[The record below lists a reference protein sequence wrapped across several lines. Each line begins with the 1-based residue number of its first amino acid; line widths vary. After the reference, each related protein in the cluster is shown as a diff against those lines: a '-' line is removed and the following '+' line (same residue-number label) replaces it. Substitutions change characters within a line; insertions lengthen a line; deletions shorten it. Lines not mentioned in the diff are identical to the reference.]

1 MKKVRA
7 LALLTVFLM
16 IVFIIAGCGSKE
28 TGKAAKKEFPT
39 KEINLVC
46 GYAPGGSSDLIDRAL
61 VQSMNKSMPHPLVIV
76 NRDGANGTISL
87 ADVAKAK
94 PDGYTLV
101 HGVSGHFLTEP
112 IINKGVRYKQEDFE
126 FLMNMTTEP
135 IVLTVNA
142 NSPYKTWDELVKAA
156 KDKTVVFRYS
166 TSGMGS
172 LIQLSAAYMFQQGG
186 INAQPV
192 PFKGNAPAVTAILGG
207 HVEIGT
213 SHPAEVLA
221 HIRSGK
227 LIPIIISSS
236 TRFSELP
243 DTPTMKEKGF
253 DIDLGVKKFIMAPK
267 GLAPEVK
274 QTLTDTMRKALAD
287 PDFKKKM
294 EDLHIMIEVMEAK
307 QLEGYINTQKPII
320 QRLIEDLKKEERKQ

>member
-1 MKKVRA
+1 MKRSRVLSA
-7 LALLTVFLM
+7 LAASLIAVSLL
-16 IVFIIAGCGSKE
+16 AGCGNKDA
-28 TGKAAKKEFPT
+28 GKSAKPSFPA

-61 VQSMNKSMPHPLVIV
+61 IQSMNKSLAHPIVIV
-76 NRDGANGTISL
+76 NRDGANGTVSL

-101 HGVSGHFLTEP
+101 HGVSGHLLTEP

-142 NSPYKTWDELVKAA
+142 NSPYKTWDDIVKAS
-156 KDKTVVFRYS
+156 KEKSVVFRYS

-192 PFKGNAPAVTAILGG
+192 PFKGNAPAVTAILGE

-213 SHPAEVLA
+213 SHPAEVLP
-221 HIRSGK
+221 HIKSGK

-236 TRFSELP
+236 TRFNELP

-253 DIDLGVKKFIMAPK
+253 NVDLGVKKFIMAPK
-267 GLAPEVK
+267 GLSPEIK
-274 QTLTDTMRKALAD
+274 QVLTTSMRAAIED

-294 EDLHIMIEVMEAK
+294 ADLHIMIDYMDAK
-307 QLEGYINTQKPII
+307 QLEDYINVQKPIYSEAC
-320 QRLIEDLKKEERKQ
+320 R